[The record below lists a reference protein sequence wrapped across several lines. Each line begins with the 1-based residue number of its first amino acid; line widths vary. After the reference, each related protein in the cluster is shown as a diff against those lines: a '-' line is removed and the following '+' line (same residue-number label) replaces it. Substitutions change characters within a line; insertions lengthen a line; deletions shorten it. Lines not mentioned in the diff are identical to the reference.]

1 MAASFCAAVVGGR
14 GVPGEGILPGLYEA
28 GIVMPLL
35 AGAPAARGAAATDE
49 TRELVALHESEA
61 ARLKA
66 QIENLRDLSGYFESM
81 DWERP
86 PVAVS
91 ARLAGVELSPYRRH
105 FRIRHRPAEDANRI
119 AAGMPV
125 VVGRALLG
133 IVLTS
138 RDGRSVVRRIDDH
151 RFKLDVEIVS
161 EGRRI
166 RGIAVGTGDGEL
178 AGELRIAYV
187 REAGSVREGDAVFA
201 SAYDARIPPGLLVG
215 WVVRVKDS
223 NRDRVFEVH
232 VKPAAL
238 ERDFT
243 HVEILRRR

>member
-1 MAASFCAAVVGGR
+1 MRKRPNRKFFVLLAASFCAAVLGGR
-14 GVPGEGILPGLYEA
+14 GLPGEGVLPGLYES

-35 AGAPAARGAAATDE
+35 GGAPAARGPKATDE

-105 FRIRHRPAEDANRI
+105 FSVRHRAPENESDI
-119 AAGMPV
+119 GAGMPV
-125 VVGRALLG
+125 VAGRALLG
-133 IVLTS
+133 VVVTS
-138 RDGRSVVRRIDDH
+138 AGGRSVVRRIDDH

-161 EGRRI
+161 S
-166 RGIAVGTGDGEL
+166 DG
-178 AGELRIAYV
+178 GAYSESS
-187 REAGSVREGDAVFA
+187 R
-201 SAYDARIPPGLLVG
+201 
-215 WVVRVKDS
+215 VRVFVCLDPWHLGEYS
-223 NRDRVFEVH
+223 LIARDALHADADGR
-232 VKPAAL
+232 AA
-238 ERDFT
+238 
-243 HVEILRRR
+243 

>member
-1 MAASFCAAVVGGR
+1 
-14 GVPGEGILPGLYEA
+14 
-28 GIVMPLL
+28 MPCHL
-35 AGAPAARGAAATDE
+35 
-49 TRELVALHESEA
+49 
-61 ARLKA
+61 
-66 QIENLRDLSGYFESM
+66 

-86 PVAVS
+86 PVAVA

-105 FRIRHRPAEDANRI
+105 FRIRHRAAELSADTGDANRI
-119 AAGMPV
+119 GAGMPV

-138 RDGRSVVRRIDDH
+138 RDGRSEVRRIDDH

-178 AGELRIAYV
+178 AGELRVAYV